1 MFAGTLKTFSLTS
14 LMQICY
20 NDGNNGAIE
29 FTKDAVIL
37 GKIGFE
43 NGHIVY
49 ADFLES
55 KGIGAIKQLSLM
67 SELDF
72 KFNDRAVLPE
82 KNIKTDINFLLIDC
96 SRHKDE
102 CQEYLGKIRTMFSK
116 KFDAFQV
123 SFYEYQD
130 FYFNVPALYHV
141 KYLESFED
149 NNLRIVYLDKNIHAR
164 IELLFRKKIL
174 TDDLLMFMESK
185 DVFK

>member
-20 NDGNNGAIE
+20 NDSNNGTIE
-29 FTKDAVIL
+29 FNMEKAVL

-43 NGHIVY
+43 NGNIVY
-49 ADFLES
+49 ADFLGS
-55 KGIGAIKQLSLM
+55 KGIDAIKQLSLM

-72 KFNDRAVLPE
+72 KFNERLVLPE
-82 KNIKTDINFLLIDC
+82 KNVNIDFNFLLIDC
-96 SRHKDE
+96 SRHNDE
-102 CQEYLGKIRTMFSK
+102 SREYLAKIRTMFSK
-116 KFDAFQV
+116 KYDTYQT

-130 FYFNVPALYHV
+130 FYFKAPELYHI
-141 KYLESFED
+141 KYLEAFD
-149 NNLRIVYLDKNIHAR
+149 GKTLKVVYLDKNIHAR

-185 DVFK
+185 DVF